1 MSFALSGQIHVTLDP
16 FLMFF
21 LNKDWSKAL
30 ST

>member
-1 MSFALSGQIHVTLDP
+1 MNFALSGQIHVPLNP

-21 LNKDWSKAL
+21 LNNDWSKAL